1 MARLPEPCLTCGI
14 VTTNGSRCPL
24 HAQQTKAKWAARR
37 QETKQTTGQYSG
49 SYARLARIVRAT
61 AQVCHICGIPFQ
73 PGDKIQADHLVPA
86 AYVTDISQLAPAHAW
101 CNQSRGNK
109 PLS

>member
-1 MARLPEPCLTCGI
+1 MARLLQPCLTCQKLSYE
-14 VTTNGSRCPL
+14 SRCPL
-24 HAQQTKAKWAARR
+24 HAQQTNARWAARR

-49 SYARLARIVRAT
+49 AYQRLSRIVRAT

-86 AYVTDISQLAPAHAW
+86 AYITDISQLAPAHAY

-109 PLS
+109 PLT